1 MSINPLDHNNL
12 RGRIESTLSDF
23 VDARRPMLDAIS
35 PDVSVLANSLA
46 TLISGGKRLR
56 PAFAYWGFRAT
67 GGEDSDALVR
77 ACAGLEFLQAC
88 ALIHDDVMDSSDTR
102 RGNPSTHK
110 QFQAFHEQ
118 GHWRGDGLKFG
129 EGAAILIGDLAL
141 SWADELLLT
150 SGLAADATTRAK
162 TVYDVMRTELMAGQY
177 LDLLEQVRGNTTVE
191 RASNVIRF
199 KSAKYT
205 IERPLLIGA
214 AIGDAPTE
222 LNGALS
228 AYGLAL
234 GEAFQL
240 RDDVLG
246 VFGDHKTT
254 GKPTGD
260 DLREGKET
268 VLIAYGR
275 TMGDDQ
281 LRTLLAE
288 QLGNP
293 SITAEHISDI
303 STRLDACGALGAV
316 EKRIDEMTSAAHEAL
331 AHPLVDTEAREALT
345 ELVHIATQRAF

>member
-1 MSINPLDHNNL
+1 
-12 RGRIESTLSDF
+12 
-23 VDARRPMLDAIS
+23 MLDAIS
-35 PDVSVLANSLA
+35 PDVSVLAVSL
-46 TLISGGKRLR
+46 TQLISGGKRLR
-56 PAFAYWGFRAT
+56 PAFAYWGYRAT

-110 QFQAFHEQ
+110 QFQALHEHGQ
-118 GHWRGDGLKFG
+118 WRGDALKFG

-150 SGLAADATTRAK
+150 SGLAIDEVTRAK

-191 RASNVIRF
+191 RATNVIRF

-205 IERPLLIGA
+205 IERPLLLGA

-222 LNGALS
+222 LNEALS
-228 AYGLAL
+228 SYGLAL

-246 VFGDHKTT
+246 VFGDQKTT

-268 VLIAYGR
+268 VLVAYGR
-275 TMGDDQ
+275 ELGDDQ
-281 LRTLLAE
+281 LRSLLTDH
-288 QLGNP
+288 LGNP
-293 SITAEHISDI
+293 SITSDHISDI
-303 STRLDACGALGAV
+303 SARLVDCGALAAV
-316 EKRIDEMTSAAHEAL
+316 ETRIEEMTARAVAAL
-331 AHPLVDTEAREALT
+331 ATPLIANDAREALT
-345 ELVHIATQRAF
+345 ELVRIATQRAF